1 MPRPTRWRRAVMVM
15 STLVVVG
22 ALGFFGFLSVSGP
35 PLGGAAPHSVA
46 TDVVRQQP
54 VAPWPT
60 MPQLPLPGLGESLD
74 PAPYPAA
81 DHQQPI
87 CVPEGVKCS
96 DPGILDIPIEPEGCL
111 PNCGPGILETPIEPE
126 GCLPN
131 CGPGILETP
140 IEPEGCLPNCGPGIL
155 ETPIEPEGCLPNC
168 GPGIL
173 ETPIEP
179 EGCLPNCGPGI
190 LETPIEPEGC
200 LPNCGPGIL
209 ETPIEPEGCLPN
221 CGPGILETPIEPE
234 GCPPNCPDPRIPPET
249 VCSDSALCP
258 PAREIPASPS
268 PGQGPATPV
277 PGSVVPIPGIP
288 ATVIPGVV
296 VPGAAQPLPVQ
307 QALELSDPAVA
318 PGAPVT
324 ASGSGCPPG
333 AGVALSVEG
342 VRAGETQADAGG
354 SFEAPVSPVVADV
367 GRHQV
372 SAECGPV
379 LTAPLDI
386 VLVSQATGSTATSV
400 VIVFFLLIGLLIYR
414 RRLLTPQSYREEPQS
429 DLEQPQSDLGE
440 RS

>member
-1 MPRPTRWRRAVMVM
+1 M
-15 STLVVVG
+15 
-22 ALGFFGFLSVSGP
+22 
-35 PLGGAAPHSVA
+35 
-46 TDVVRQQP
+46 
-54 VAPWPT
+54 
-60 MPQLPLPGLGESLD
+60 
-74 PAPYPAA
+74 
-81 DHQQPI
+81 
-87 CVPEGVKCS
+87 
-96 DPGILDIPIEPEGCL
+96 
-111 PNCGPGILETPIEPE
+111 
-126 GCLPN
+126 
-131 CGPGILETP
+131 
-140 IEPEGCLPNCGPGIL
+140 
-155 ETPIEPEGCLPNC
+155 
-168 GPGIL
+168 
-173 ETPIEP
+173 
-179 EGCLPNCGPGI
+179 
-190 LETPIEPEGC
+190 
-200 LPNCGPGIL
+200 
-209 ETPIEPEGCLPN
+209 
-221 CGPGILETPIEPE
+221 
-234 GCPPNCPDPRIPPET
+234 
-249 VCSDSALCP
+249 
-258 PAREIPASPS
+258 
-268 PGQGPATPV
+268 
-277 PGSVVPIPGIP
+277 PIPGIP